1 MKPLP
6 DIIATIE
13 LSPPGAGGRAS
24 PMPARWF
31 GCVMVVNGRNHDI
44 RLRLDQPLNAGES
57 RRVGIDF
64 LDPETALSHIRA
76 GTTFGLWEGG
86 IVGQGLVEAIQT
98 EPALS

>member
-13 LSPPGAGGRAS
+13 LAPPEAGGRAS
-24 PMPARWF
+24 AMPARWF
-31 GCVMVVNGRNHDI
+31 GCVMVANGRNHDI
-44 RLRLDQPLNAGES
+44 RLRLTQPLNAGES

-64 LDPETALSHIRA
+64 LDPDTVLSHVQI